1 MAKIKPEGALYE
13 GVREEI
19 ARRIHA
25 GTYAPNSALP
35 SISALTAEFQVSA
48 ITVKRAL
55 RDMQTVGLI
64 RSVPGF
70 ATIVRRQQR
79 FIRDLDTAFGSTE
92 NAQHLGKQASI
103 RLIAVAHRKIDD
115 PAFEHF
121 APPSGYALNVQRIV
135 LIDDEPLTY
144 DSVFLTMAAD
154 DDLLEALS
162 TMFTYEVLRDRGFP
176 VKSTRMLIDAAP
188 ASPEV
193 QKAFSVSNG
202 FPTLRRIYH
211 HITAD
216 PSVAVYGMSAAPFD
230 RMACAVELR
239 PPVRRMRRRTP
250 AQASEDSP
258 SKEWKK

>member
-19 ARRIHA
+19 ARRIQG
-25 GTYAPNSALP
+25 GTYAPDSALP
-35 SISALTAEFQVSA
+35 SIAALTAEFQVSA

-55 RDMQTVGLI
+55 RDLQTVGLI

-79 FIRDLDTAFGSTE
+79 FIRDLDTAFGSSE
-92 NAQHLGKQASI
+92 NARHLGQHASI
-103 RLIAVAHRKIDD
+103 RLLGVGHRKIDD
-115 PAFEHF
+115 PAFEIF
-121 APPSGYALNVQRIV
+121 APPTGYALNVQRIV
-135 LIDDEPLTY
+135 LIDEVPLTY
-144 DSVFLTMAAD
+144 DSVFLTLPAD
-154 DDLLEALS
+154 DALLEALG
-162 TMFTYEVLRDRGFP
+162 TTFTYEVLRDRGFP

-230 RMACAVELR
+230 RMACAIELR
-239 PPVRRMRRRTP
+239 PPVIRTRRRTP
-250 AQASEDSP
+250 AQVSDMSP
-258 SKEWKK
+258 SEE